1 MKYCLIDNADQLP
14 QVYSAIQSAT
24 VDGLDTEVVAE
35 DCFRPDLCLV
45 QVSTESSVFIVDT
58 RASVELAEFWSLFVD
73 PQRTVVV
80 HSGREEIL
88 FVFRETGQTIP
99 NLFDVQVALGILG
112 GEYPAS
118 YANLLSRMLGINLD
132 KGETRTDWRP
142 LPLSADQLHYAA
154 LDVLDLPR
162 LHAKLVK
169 ELESL
174 GRLQWLSDDLERRQ
188 RELIETH
195 LSEGWHRIGG
205 VQSMRGRQLA
215 IVRELWRW
223 RERIAEQRDMPA
235 RRVLRDDLIVE
246 LAKRGS
252 ADPKKIASI
261 RGLHHTGLQRMIPDL
276 ASSVAKGLAAEEL
289 HLPWSGNS
297 KRNRPLPLLQ
307 QFLNAAMAYLCRCN
321 KIAPS
326 IVGTSDDVRELITYW
341 LNEADGEQESLPS
354 LLVGWRGQLIG
365 QPLHEIFLGRKAL
378 RVNNPL
384 DDMPLVL
391 CDAPGNRLE

>member
-14 QVYSAIQSAT
+14 QVQVAIQSAT
-24 VDGLDTEVVAE
+24 VVGLDTEFVAE

-45 QVSTESSVFIVDT
+45 QVSTENAVFIVDP
-58 RASVELAEFWSLFVD
+58 RANIELTEFWRLFVD
-73 PQRTVVV
+73 PHRTVVV

-88 FVFRETGQTIP
+88 FVFRQTGQTIP
-99 NLFDVQVALGILG
+99 RLFDVQVALGILG

-118 YANLLSRMLGINLD
+118 YANLLNRILGVNLE
-132 KGETRTDWRP
+132 KGETRTDWRRR
-142 LPLSADQLHYAA
+142 PLSADQLDYAA

-162 LHAKLVK
+162 LHTRLVN

-174 GRLQWLSDDLERRQ
+174 GRLQWLHDDLERRQ
-188 RELIETH
+188 RELIDTH
-195 LSEGWHRIGG
+195 LSEGWQRIGG
-205 VQSMRGRQLA
+205 IQSMRGRQLA

-223 RERIAEQRDMPA
+223 RERVAEQRDMPA

-252 ADPKKIASI
+252 ADPKKIANI

-276 ASSVAKGLAAEEL
+276 ASCVANGLAADEL
-289 HLPWSGNS
+289 RLPWLGNS

-321 KIAPS
+321 RIAPS

-341 LNEADGEQESLPS
+341 LNDVDSDQEPLPS
-354 LLVGWRGQLIG
+354 LLAGWRGELIG
-365 QPLHEIFLGRKAL
+365 QPLYEIFSGQKAL

-391 CDAPGNRLE
+391 CDAPPYRLE